1 MPPTETTSAEN
12 PWVGV
17 GSSHFL
23 GTIWRNSPLEEW
35 DLTIESQKRF
45 WLYDLIS
52 RKKPMGQL
60 IVWLLQP
67 VDQRRTLIRP
77 GPTVVSSQRQ
87 LLFGSW
93 ALDSQCRVDVSP
105 FKRSVLSSSSHT
117 VWRTDSSEYDNIS
130 QLISHDSWHIGS
142 LMIRSSWIPS
152 QKIHAISS
160 EIHFGWGGMGETR
173 AQPFMVMSDQS
184 LAKNC
189 ILKKQPWAR
198 RYGSLVARIVHL
210 RFYTCIYI

>member
-152 QKIHAISS
+152 QKS
-160 EIHFGWGGMGETR
+160 
-173 AQPFMVMSDQS
+173 MVFPVKSI
-184 LAKNC
+184 LAEAG
-189 ILKKQPWAR
+189 WAR
-198 RYGSLVARIVHL
+198 PGPNPSWSWATSRWSKTGQKLLGHVRAEL
-210 RFYTCIYI
+210 RCS